1 MATSD
6 VELSVGLKA
15 ANVEAAA
22 EELRQKLD
30 KLFKEVAGK
39 PTNDRIQSILTSL
52 RAASELMEE
61 MPTDIE
67 SRLTSA
73 GTMTPEYSKV
83 IDDISTVQVKLD
95 NLTQQLKAQKDYAEA
110 LRLSLAQVEVKDF
123 GTSTYGKLRNDL
135 KAITDQYAE
144 LDKSLTTV
152 KSRMDYLQ
160 TAIEENKNVIG
171 GLYYAAD
178 RLNEPELW
186 HQWSKQVDYVNAL
199 KAEYQKLIPEYTQI
213 SQSQAQLNDLA
224 ERYAEG
230 MQQVYT
236 STKRTYSTDNKQRI
250 YSTKATIEDT
260 TRAIK
265 NQQRELDNLQREKN
279 RLKDNGLDFDNSKN
293 VKEASKLTEELN
305 SIVNHTRLNMDKL
318 NREFEKMPQIVDL
331 TKGPVRSLS
340 EIFVQAFRT
349 AGTAIENTLDGIVRT
364 MPPVFQVAYGVVK
377 AGVKLIVNE
386 FVTTAKQVTGVIKNT
401 VTKALNVATT
411 AAKNF
416 AKALAKAASNTL
428 LNPFKKLA
436 DAIGGI
442 GKKATESDFSM
453 KKFGRA
459 ILQYGIG
466 VRSLYRLI
474 NKLRTALFEGF
485 ADLALAYEPFN
496 DSMSQIITALNYLKN
511 SFAAAFA
518 PIIEYIAPVLSI
530 FVTKVA
536 EAVQWIGQLIAALTG
551 KEFVM
556 ALPVF
561 KDYSEET
568 KAGAAA
574 AREQAQAEKQA
585 KKAAEDEA
593 KAEKKRNKA
602 LEKLQRTI
610 AGFDDVEL
618 LKDNTS
624 DDADDNY
631 GFDPDKYDFSTP
643 TLDAALQTFK
653 VGGPIQAGIKQFAD
667 LLKKA
672 WETANA
678 YDLGQLMS
686 AKLGKLLKTFN
697 ENVPKIQEFTSRI
710 ARIVASFLAGFLSIP
725 ETFIQLGKAI
735 GNAINIVFS
744 TIQEFL
750 RTFLN
755 YDGFK
760 NLGRDL
766 FLVITNALKTIN
778 WDTIYDVF
786 AMLGIGI
793 AQILNE
799 TIAKPEFWISIF
811 DALCNAVRAVA
822 IQIIAFS
829 RTLEWGD
836 IGKAIADGI
845 IYFFDNFPFDTV
857 SEAIRTFLGGLWTAF
872 INFVTEMDGH
882 WYEIGS
888 DIAKFIISLFE
899 DFEPVEFAHGVI
911 SFLDGL
917 WDAFMGFVETPGWDE
932 VVDKV
937 GTAIA
942 TFLNDFKWEE
952 KADYLLEF
960 LNNAITKLKEL
971 VDKLHIRE
979 LIDRLITWLRTNPE
993 VKKLVNSIVDIII
1006 KFTLLQIQVK
1016 IELFKLIGAK
1026 ILTHIISGLVN
1037 FIASGGLVGMAVNS
1051 LIKAITNAVDANK
1064 DGNINTGSEIGTA
1077 IDGGLSG
1084 ETDTIASTAA
1094 SIDAAIQE
1102 KLSSDAYKSI
1112 MADNTKG
1119 ANEALSDF
1127 RSEATGTVSTASEE
1141 MQTAL
1146 ASGDWDTVMRTY
1158 TGDANQALSDGSNDL
1173 VTQTNSLADN
1183 MTNSFASQ
1191 DWNSIGND
1199 VIAGIYN
1206 GLSGGWGWLCD
1217 TVWNLAT
1224 DLLNSA
1230 KNALGIA
1237 SPSKVFKE
1245 AVGKMIPAGIG
1256 VGIEANADSALGAV
1270 DDLST
1275 GLVKTAKNI
1284 KIPPI
1289 AMGEVIPYN
1298 IANGQNDSTQS
1309 TLKSLADMI
1318 QLLQSE
1324 MVTNED
1330 LMRAIALII
1339 ENMPDFYIGP
1349 EKLARIVKQGNTQL
1363 NRRYGY

>member
-1 MATSD
+1 MADSDITLTVDAKAGDVTSAASALQKQIK
-6 VELSVGLKA
+6 EMFNTSVGEQTSIKFQKLLMSLDGANTKMDPLLKKMEELGNQKIVPTEFKKLQDSIDKSEKSLKA
-15 ANVEAAA
+15 LEAQLTKTANEINSEKILQVSTPAFTKLNKDAKKLEEQIDATYGKIRKLEHLSGGSSENPTAAYKKLTGTKTYKGLFYDLKQFEEKLKEVNAEQKEMINNGTAYTNTARYKKLSAEHTRLAEKLA
-22 EELRQKLD
+22 EELKNFTELND
-30 KLFKEVAGK
+30 EKAKYVNSGK
-39 PTNDRIQSILTSL
+39 PT
-52 RAASELMEE
+52 A
-61 MPTDIE
+61 
-67 SRLTSA
+67 
-73 GTMTPEYSKV
+73 MT
-83 IDDISTVQVKLD
+83 
-95 NLTQQLKAQKDYAEA
+95 
-110 LRLSLAQVEVKDF
+110 
-123 GTSTYGKLRNDL
+123 
-135 KAITDQYAE
+135 
-144 LDKSLTTV
+144 
-152 KSRMDYLQ
+152 
-160 TAIEENKNVIG
+160 
-171 GLYYAAD
+171 
-178 RLNEPELW
+178 
-186 HQWSKQVDYVNAL
+186 
-199 KAEYQKLIPEYTQI
+199 
-213 SQSQAQLNDLA
+213 
-224 ERYAEG
+224 
-230 MQQVYT
+230 
-236 STKRTYSTDNKQRI
+236 
-250 YSTKATIEDT
+250 
-260 TRAIK
+260 
-265 NQQRELDNLQREKN
+265 
-279 RLKDNGLDFDNSKN
+279 GLDTKEGEKVKN
-293 VKEASKLTEELN
+293 KLN
-305 SIVNHTRLNMDKL
+305 SIVNATNLMIRS
-318 NREFEKMPQIVDL
+318 FEEGENKALSFGEIISNNFGNSFIAFANNIRQLPKMVEGTFDQIV
-331 TKGPVRSLS
+331 TEATASMGPGGT
-340 EIFVQAFRT
+340 FVQ
-349 AGTAIENTLDGIVRT
+349 IIYSGIKL
-364 MPPVFQVAYGVVK
+364 A
-377 AGVKLIVNE
+377 VKLIINE

-428 LNPFKKLA
+428 LNPFKKLG

-518 PIIEYIAPVLSI
+518 PIIEYVAPVLSI

-624 DDADDNY
+624 DDTDDNY

-811 DALCNAVRAVA
+811 DALCNAVRTVA

-942 TFLNDFKWEE
+942 TFLNDFEWEE
-952 KADYLLEF
+952 KANYLLEF

-971 VDKLHIRE
+971 VDKLHIHE

-1026 ILTHIISGLVN
+1026 ILTHIIGGLVD

-1051 LIKAITNAVDANK
+1051 LIKAITNAVNANK

-1077 IDGGLSG
+1077 IDDGLSG

-1094 SIDAAIQE
+1094 SIDASIQE

-1298 IANGQNDSTQS
+1298 IANGQNDSTQA

-1318 QLLQSE
+1318 QLQQRE
-1324 MVTNED
+1324 MVTNES

-1339 ENMPDFYIGP
+1339 DNMPDFYIGP

>member
-1 MATSD
+1 MPAYDIT
-6 VELSVGLKA
+6 LSVGVQASDLKTVA
-15 ANVEAAA
+15 KELTSNIEGIFNKNAGKIVTKQFQTLQTNMSRAYDVTTHVVNAMTELEGKTFNT
-22 EELRQKLD
+22 EEYD
-30 KLFKEVAGK
+30 KLIKEFEALDIAEDKAIMDLQKFKATLLSQVRSGVPATAEQKKKLADLSVALKDVKADMARVTAQMVQLQAAGK
-39 PTNDRIQSILTSL
+39 ATI
-52 RAASELMEE
+52 
-61 MPTDIE
+61 
-67 SRLTSA
+67 A
-73 GTMTPEYSKV
+73 GV
-83 IDDISTVQVKLD
+83 D
-95 NLTQQLKAQKDYAEA
+95 
-110 LRLSLAQVEVKDF
+110 
-123 GTSTYGKLRNDL
+123 
-135 KAITDQYAE
+135 TDQYKRYR
-144 LDKSLTTV
+144 D
-152 KSRMDYLQ
+152 
-160 TAIEENKNVIG
+160 
-171 GLYYAAD
+171 
-178 RLNEPELW
+178 
-186 HQWSKQVDYVNAL
+186 
-199 KAEYQKLIPEYTQI
+199 
-213 SQSQAQLNDLA
+213 QLNDLTNRMSLYIRTA
-224 ERYAEG
+224 EDMGKAKLDFGNVIAKNFGDNIVDFANNIQQLPKMVEG
-230 MQQVYT
+230 VFDQIAKQTPPAVQV
-236 STKRTYSTDNKQRI
+236 I
-250 YSTKATIEDT
+250 YSVAKA
-260 TRAIK
+260 AIK
-265 NQQRELDNLQREKN
+265 
-279 RLKDNGLDFDNSKN
+279 
-293 VKEASKLTEELN
+293 
-305 SIVNHTRLNMDKL
+305 IV
-318 NREFEKMPQIVDL
+318 
-331 TKGPVRSLS
+331 
-340 EIFVQAFRT
+340 
-349 AGTAIENTLDGIVRT
+349 
-364 MPPVFQVAYGVVK
+364 
-377 AGVKLIVNE
+377 VNE
-386 FVTTAKQVTGVIKNT
+386 IINTTKQVVGVIKNGII
-401 VTKALNVATT
+401 KALNLATT

-416 AKALAKAASNTL
+416 AKALAKAASSAFL
-428 LNPFKKLA
+428 RPFKKLG

-518 PIIEYIAPVLSI
+518 PIVEYVAPVLSI

-574 AREQAQAEKQA
+574 AKEQAQAEKQA

-624 DDADDNY
+624 NDADDNY

-653 VGGPIQAGIKQFAD
+653 IGGPIQAGIKQFAD

-725 ETFIQLGKAI
+725 DTFIQLGRAI

-760 NLGRDL
+760 NLGHDL
-766 FLVITNALKTIN
+766 FLVITNALATIN

-786 AMLGIGI
+786 AMLGTGI
-793 AQILNE
+793 AQVLNE
-799 TIAKPEFWISIF
+799 TIAQPEFWMGIF
-811 DALCNAVRAVA
+811 DALCNAVKTVA

-829 RTLEWGD
+829 RTLEWGE
-836 IGKAIADGI
+836 IGTAIADGI

-888 DIAKFIISLFE
+888 DIAHFIISLFE
-899 DFEPVEFAHGVI
+899 DFEPVEFANGVI

-942 TFLNDFKWEE
+942 TFLNNFKWEE
-952 KADYLLEF
+952 KADDLVAF

-971 VDKLHIRE
+971 VDKLQIRE
-979 LIDRLITWLRTNPE
+979 LVDRLINWLRTNPE
-993 VKKLVNSIVDIII
+993 VRKLVNSIVDIII
-1006 KFTLLQIQVK
+1006 QFTVLQIQVK
-1016 IELFKLIGAK
+1016 LEMFKLIGAK
-1026 ILTHIISGLVN
+1026 ILTLIISGLVD

-1051 LIKAITNAVDANK
+1051 LISAITNAVNANK
-1064 DGNINTGSEIGTA
+1064 GGNINTGSEIGTA
-1077 IDGGLSG
+1077 IDDGLSG

-1094 SIDAAIQE
+1094 SIDAAIQDG
-1102 KLSSDAYKSI
+1102 LSSDNYKLI
-1112 MADNTKG
+1112 MMDNTKG
-1119 ANEALSDF
+1119 ANEALIGF
-1127 RSEATGTVSTASEE
+1127 RSEATGAISTTSAE

-1146 ASGDWDTVMRTY
+1146 ASGDWDTVMRTH
-1158 TGDANQALSDGSNDL
+1158 TGDANQALSEGSNDL
-1173 VTQTNSLADN
+1173 INQTNSLTEN

-1191 DWNSIGND
+1191 DWNNIGND
-1199 VIAGIYN
+1199 IIAGIHT
-1206 GLSGGWGWLCD
+1206 GLDGGWPWLCD

-1237 SPSKVFKE
+1237 SPSKVFRE

-1256 VGIEANADSALGAV
+1256 IGIEANADSALGAV

-1275 GLVKTAKNI
+1275 GLVETAKNI

-1298 IANGQNDSTQS
+1298 IANEQNDSTQS